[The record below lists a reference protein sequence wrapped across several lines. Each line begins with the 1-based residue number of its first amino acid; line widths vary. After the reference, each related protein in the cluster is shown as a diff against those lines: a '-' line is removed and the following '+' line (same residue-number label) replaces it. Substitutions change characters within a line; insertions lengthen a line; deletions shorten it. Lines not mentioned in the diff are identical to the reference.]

1 MGKVKSELLT
11 EYPCANPECDVLF
24 DSRRAA
30 LGYQTCMQCGDAL
43 ARKTKH
49 TIVQE
54 YSKGPYQVV
63 TNFATLKQ
71 TNPKRQ

>member
-1 MGKVKSELLT
+1 MGKVKSEVLSEAGCVICDAL
-11 EYPCANPECDVLF
+11 YP
-24 DSRRAA
+24 RKRAE
-30 LGYQTCMQCGDAL
+30 LGYNTCTACGEAL

-63 TNFATLKQ
+63 TNFAILKQ